1 MPLNLIPVCSTAREC
16 LSGPKPASSETIER
30 ISDLLARAGFRI
42 TYEGLFGVKFA
53 GTSEQLKDVFA
64 IDTNASPTFSIQLDE
79 SDGELGKLIAR
90 IYTDDKADMSPEGA

>member
-1 MPLNLIPVCSTAREC
+1 MPLNLIPMCSTAREC
-16 LSGPKPASSETIER
+16 MSGPQPASFETIER

-64 IDTNASPTFSIQLDE
+64 VDADASPTFSVELGE

-90 IYTDDKADMSPEGA
+90 IYTDDKTDASTD